1 MRLFIEKRRTDQ
13 KTALENLIMKEKVIG
28 FIKKDTVLCVATTLA
43 MVSAF
48 FVKPTLNYVNYIDF
62 RVLGILLSLMTV
74 MAGLQRNGLFD
85 MIGSSL
91 LKRTKNTMQLSLVL
105 VFLCFFFSMF
115 ITNDVSLITF
125 VPFAML
131 TLRKCNQ
138 EKLLIP
144 VIIVQTL
151 AANLGSMLTPI
162 GNPQNLYLYNL
173 AEMKM
178 STFIGIIGPY
188 TLASGILLLL
198 SVAVVCRKKE
208 KIEFTLE
215 ENNSDH
221 EIEKERLHLRR
232 KTHQKNAVY
241 LILFLM
247 SLLVVV
253 RVLPYYVAFIVVF
266 VTVFIMDRQAL
277 KTVDYSLIL
286 TFIAFF
292 IFTGNI
298 GEIETIRNVLQEFV
312 SGREVGV
319 GIAASQVI
327 SNVPAAL
334 LLSGFTKDYAKLLV
348 GVNIGGLGTLIAS
361 MASLISY
368 KIYAHHYNEQKGK
381 YFRWFTIANVGY
393 LAVLLAVYGLIRWM

>member
-62 RVLGILLSLMTV
+62 RVLGISLSLMTV

-253 RVLPYYVAFIVVF
+253 RVLPYYVAFMVVF
-266 VTVFIMDRQAL
+266 VTVFIMDRQVL

-334 LLSGFTKDYAKLLV
+334 LLSGFTRDYAKLLV